1 MLYYVTK
8 NTLNYVKRKA
18 TLSFSRRNRRIM
30 GITKRQKN
38 YARQVQRILRFLRET
53 TFYIFLREN
62 DKLICLIG
70 KFTLLLQHQ
79 TN

>member
-30 GITKRQKN
+30 GIAKR
-38 YARQVQRILRFLRET
+38 
-53 TFYIFLREN
+53 
-62 DKLICLIG
+62 
-70 KFTLLLQHQ
+70 
-79 TN
+79 